1 MYIVTLKD
9 QLGNQM
15 FAYTAI
21 KCLAIDKH
29 EDFGV
34 IEENSYYN
42 NSKDKKYGNSI
53 VSIFEIP
60 KSETVELSIPEN
72 FKVVSELSLKKRR
85 GDYCNY
91 IRNIDTNDKNVVFDG
106 HFISFSYFTRT
117 QSEIKKWFQFPAEIL
132 DKATKLLQNIKERRN
147 SEVCCSVHFRVGSDY
162 RKLGY
167 LMEQQYW
174 TNAALEIKKKYKNC
188 CFVVF
193 YDEKTKEVE
202 KFVRQFDA
210 TEMHGSLVEDMAA
223 ISLCD
228 IHIVCNSTFSIMSA
242 YLSDTYKCSIRPAIY
257 YSGIH
262 KLPSDA
268 FPSEWWVCPCKRNV
282 ISYIS
287 GMVYTGYVGIRNIM
301 KMVRNRVA
309 DIKVGF

>member
-21 KCLAIDKH
+21 KCLAIDKQ

-34 IEENSYYN
+34 IEGNSYYN

-53 VSIFEIP
+53 ISVFDIP
-60 KSETVELSIPEN
+60 KSEIVEFSILEN
-72 FKVVSELSLKKRR
+72 YKVVSELSLKKRK

-91 IRNIDTNDKNVVFDG
+91 IRNIDTNEKNIIFDG
-106 HFISFSYFTRT
+106 HFISYSYFTRT
-117 QSEIKKWFQFPAEIL
+117 QSEIKKWFQLPIEIL
-132 DKATKLLQNIKERRN
+132 DKTAKLLHTIKERQN

-167 LMEQQYW
+167 LIEQHYW
-174 TNAALEIKKKYKNC
+174 TNAALEIKKKYRNC

-193 YDEKTKEVE
+193 YDKRTKEV
-202 KFVRQFDA
+202 KNFIRRFDA
-210 TEMHGSLVEDMAA
+210 IEMHGSLVEDMAA

-228 IHIVCNSTFSIMSA
+228 LHIVCNSTFSIMSA
-242 YLSDTYKCSIRPAIY
+242 YLSETYKNSIRPSRY

-262 KLPSDA
+262 ELPSDA
-268 FPSEWWVCPCKRNV
+268 YPSEWLVCPCKRNI

-287 GMVYTGYVGIRNIM
+287 GLIYTGYVILKKI
-301 KMVRNRVA
+301 
-309 DIKVGF
+309 IKSVCK